1 MAENNSKKQKNPPSV
16 FISYSYDSEEHKAWV
31 KSLAEKLRAHGVE
44 TVLDQWDLELGDN
57 IPYFIEKAIKET
69 DYTIIVCTPN
79 YKKKSEN
86 REGGVGYETYI
97 ITNSIFNDLSENIK
111 NSRFIPVLREGRWTE
126 SAPIW
131 IAGNLGADLSGDEL
145 NKDEYEKLLYTGMR
159 TMLVKMKWT
168 CSL

>member
-16 FISYSYDSEEHKAWV
+16 FISYSYDSEEHKARV
-31 KSLAEKLRAHGVE
+31 KSLAEKLRADGVE
-44 TVLDQWDLELGDN
+44 TVLDQQDLELGDN

-97 ITNSIFNDLSENIK
+97 ITNRED
-111 NSRFIPVLREGRWTE
+111 REG
-126 SAPIW
+126 
-131 IAGNLGADLSGDEL
+131 D
-145 NKDEYEKLLYTGMR
+145 NKR
-159 TMLVKMKWT
+159 FNSVQI
-168 CSL
+168 